1 MKRDQTS
8 RTALGTAAGRAIE
21 TSRTQRNQLFEDR
34 LAYGLLP
41 TFLKVMVKLLTLP
54 GIGPTILAQR
64 ERQFPGIMGNLL
76 CRTRFID
83 DALRDALREGL
94 DQVVILGAGLDT
106 RAYRIPGIDE
116 ARVFELDHPATQAW
130 KRKRLERLL
139 GELPSHVTFVP
150 IDFDRQRLADV
161 MKCADFR
168 PDGGT
173 FLVWEGVTQYISPEA
188 VDATLRYV
196 SRSTRLRSSILFT
209 YIDRR
214 MIEGSS
220 RSKVGKKLMRNLERQ
235 GEPWI
240 FGIVP
245 GDLEQYLGERDLELV
260 ENVGAFEYRRRYLDP
275 VGRQMNL
282 FRGELIAV
290 ARTC

>member
-1 MKRDQTS
+1 MKRDQAS

-21 TSRTQRNQLFEDR
+21 SHRAQSERLFEDR
-34 LAYGLLP
+34 LAHGLLP

-54 GIGPTILAQR
+54 GIGPTLLAQR

-83 DALRDALREGL
+83 DTLRDALREGL

-116 ARVFELDHPATQAW
+116 ARVFEVDHPATQAW
-130 KRKRLERLL
+130 KCRRLERVL
-139 GELPSHVTFVP
+139 GELPSHVAFVP
-150 IDFDRQRLADV
+150 IDFDRQRLVEV
-161 MKCADFR
+161 MKDADFR
-168 PDGGT
+168 ADART
-173 FLVWEGVTQYISPEA
+173 FFVWEGVTQYISPGA

-196 SRSTRLRSSILFT
+196 SRSTRSGISIVFT

-214 MIEGSS
+214 VVEGSLCS
-220 RSKVGKKLMRNLERQ
+220 EVGGELMRSLERQ

-245 GDLEQYLGERDLELV
+245 AELEQYLAERNLELV
-260 ENVGAFEYRRRYLDP
+260 ENVGALEYRRRYLDP
-275 VGRQMNL
+275 VGRKMNL
-282 FRGELIAV
+282 FEGELIAV
-290 ARTC
+290 ARSC

>member
-1 MKRDQTS
+1 MQSER
-8 RTALGTAAGRAIE
+8 
-21 TSRTQRNQLFEDR
+21 LFEDR
-34 LAYGLLP
+34 LAHGLLP

-54 GIGPTILAQR
+54 GIGPTLLAQR
-64 ERQFPGIMGNLL
+64 ERRFPGIMGNLL

-83 DALRDALREGL
+83 DTLRDALREGL

-116 ARVFELDHPATQAW
+116 ARVFEVDHPATQAW
-130 KRKRLERLL
+130 KCRRLERVL

-150 IDFDRQRLADV
+150 IDFDRQRLVEV
-161 MKCADFR
+161 MKDADFR
-168 PDGGT
+168 ADART

-196 SRSTRLRSSILFT
+196 SRSTRSGTSIVFT

-214 MIEGSS
+214 VVEGSS
-220 RSKVGKKLMRNLERQ
+220 RSEVGKKLMRNLERQ

-245 GDLEQYLGERDLELV
+245 AELEQYLAERDLDFV
-260 ENVGAFEYRRRYLDP
+260 ENVGALEYRRRYLDP
-275 VGRQMNL
+275 VGRKMNL
-282 FRGELIAV
+282 FEGELIAV
-290 ARTC
+290 ARSC